1 MTGRLFPMALGVL
14 ALAAI
19 GASAHDR
26 PPLYIWN
33 SSPSVPRGLYRLQP
47 DAPIG
52 ITTLVAAQPPEPLAS
67 ALALNG
73 YLPLGVPLLKRVLA
87 LPGQIVCRDGDTILV
102 DEIAFQS
109 TAKAHDRRGR
119 PLPSWQGCYR
129 IADDEVFLM
138 NWQSDDSLDGRYF
151 GPFPR
156 STIIARA
163 IPVWTDENDD
173 GQFVW
178 HAPTE

>member
-1 MTGRLFPMALGVL
+1 MTGRPLPIVLGLL

-19 GASAHDR
+19 AASAHDR

-33 SSPSVPRGLYRLQP
+33 SSPSVPRGLYQLQP
-47 DAPIG
+47 EGAVG
-52 ITTLVAAQPPEPLAS
+52 ITTLVAVRPPEPLAT

-73 YLPLGVPLLKRVLA
+73 YLPLGVPMLKRVLA
-87 LPGQIVCRDGDTILV
+87 LDGQTVCRDGHTVRIDGIDL
-102 DEIAFQS
+102 QS
-109 TAKAHDRRGR
+109 TAKTRDARGR

-129 IADDEVFLM
+129 IAGDEVFLM

-151 GPFPR
+151 GSFPR
-156 STIIARA
+156 STIIAPA
-163 IPVWTDENDD
+163 IPVWTDENGD
-173 GQFVW
+173 GRFVW